1 MSDLSVKTDM
11 AEKIKNRR
19 NEIRLRQQELAD
31 KIGVSVITISRW
43 ENPKSGRT
51 PNASML
57 PKLAEALNTSVEYL
71 MGLGD
76 SEEKPPQPQE
86 SQLKQLLDSLSSL
99 AASAP
104 PKNSDNNVEGS
115 NGNANGNNA
124 KVKIKDPLF
133 GNYWEYDPNK
143 QPPELGITYWGNVLD
158 NMRRLARSNPDPS
171 DLTLIL
177 SMLESGI
184 EELKGAKG
192 SKNQSHG
199 VVMNNYNGDN
209 TVGTINMKGE

>member
-1 MSDLSVKTDM
+1 MDMTLGERIRKARKQKLLTQADLGEAV
-11 AEKIKNRR
+11 
-19 NEIRLRQQELAD
+19 
-31 KIGVSVITISRW
+31 GVHEMTVRRW
-43 ENPKSGRT
+43 ESDNT
-51 PNASML
+51 APNVAML
-57 PKLAEALNTSVEYL
+57 QKIANVLSIPLIELT
-71 MGLGD
+71 GD
-76 SEEKPPQPQE
+76 EPPQPQE

-104 PKNSDNNVEGS
+104 PKNSDNNMEGS

-143 QPPELGITYWGNVLD
+143 QLPEFGIAYWGGVLD
-158 NMRRLARSNPDPS
+158 NMRRLARSNPDQS
-171 DLTLIL
+171 DLTLIV

-184 EELKGAKG
+184 EELKGAKVN
-192 SKNQSHG
+192 KNQSHG